1 MRYDNI
7 PFKITSDGKRVTR
20 SVIYPP
26 IPRRESD
33 IYVRTTAGDR
43 VELVAYQFYGNV
55 NLWWVIA
62 EANAVGKG
70 NFALPVGT
78 LLRIP
83 MDYQSIIEEYETLN
97 N

>member
-7 PFKITSDGKRVTR
+7 PLKKAEDGKRVTR
-20 SVIYPP
+20 SVLYPP
-26 IPRRESD
+26 IPRKESD
-33 IYVRTTAGDR
+33 IHVRTTAGDR
-43 VELVAYQFYGNV
+43 VELVAYQFYGDV
-55 NLWWVIA
+55 NLWWLIA

-70 NFALPVGT
+70 TFALPVGT

-83 MDYQSIIEEYETLN
+83 MDYQSVIEEYEILN